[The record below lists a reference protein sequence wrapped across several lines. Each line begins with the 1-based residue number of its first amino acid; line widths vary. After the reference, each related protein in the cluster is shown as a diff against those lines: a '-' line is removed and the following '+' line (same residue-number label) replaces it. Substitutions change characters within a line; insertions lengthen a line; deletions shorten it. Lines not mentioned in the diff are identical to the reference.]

1 MVRWNYPIFTLL
13 LELLHNMAYTFFL
26 YTHSW
31 IRWVVLIVAIVLVI
45 KSLIGLFGSKP
56 YQKLDN
62 ALSASFVGF
71 MHLQL
76 LIGLVLYFFLS
87 PLTEY
92 AMKDMGSAMR
102 DGELRFWAVEHLT
115 VMILAI
121 VFAQVGRSISKR
133 SEDNS
138 VKFRFQAIFFG
149 AALLLMIIGIPWG
162 EAVRNFR
169 F

>member
-1 MVRWNYPIFTLL
+1 
-13 LELLHNMAYTFFL
+13 MAYSIFL

-31 IRWVVLIVAIVLVI
+31 IRWIVLLLAVFLVI
-45 KSLIGLFGSKP
+45 RSLIGLFGGNP

-76 LIGLVLYFFLS
+76 LLGLILYFFLS

-102 DGELRFWAVEHLT
+102 DSELRFWAVEHLT
-115 VMILAI
+115 VMILAV
-121 VFAQVGRSISKR
+121 VFAQLGRSISKK
-133 SEDNS
+133 SDDSS
-138 VKFRFQAIFFG
+138 VKFRFQSIFFG
-149 AALLLMIIGIPWG
+149 AALLLMIIGIPWA
-162 EAVRNFR
+162 EVHRMIR